1 MSEVEACYL
10 GSDGDRTRA
19 LYNRLKAKG
28 AQGLI
33 AVNLMRACKNSERAK
48 QYKSGRS
55 RGKAYDTKDWSIGQ
69 LAEVLVEHAEII
81 GIAWGWGRDENAIN
95 FENVLYVEVP
105 GTGQVSFHTRYR
117 LAGPDYEKPWDGA
130 TGTAPERIIR
140 FAEAVLGI
148 IKEEANVSRQDR
160 TEGTDAPRNEGGEVR
175 EAESQPALDL

>member
-1 MSEVEACYL
+1 MGVC
-10 GSDGDRTRA
+10 GCQPDRH
-19 LYNRLKAKG
+19 
-28 AQGLI
+28 
-33 AVNLMRACKNSERAK
+33 E
-48 QYKSGRS
+48 YKSGRS
-55 RGKAYDTKDWSIGQ
+55 RAKAYDTKDWSIGQ
-69 LAEVLVEHAEII
+69 LADALVSHAEAL
-81 GIAWGWGRDENAIN
+81 GISWGWGRDEKAIN
-95 FENVLYVEVP
+95 FENVLYVDVP
-105 GTGQVSFHTRYR
+105 GAGQVSFHTRYR